1 MQTPLP
7 RQEVSDSIPTAEQTK
22 RPLEEEGSVRAEP
35 IKRVKTQTEGTAG
48 NTSGIKPV
56 SEGSTSKKKEE
67 GTSKSMKKDKRT
79 EKSKG
84 GRRDRR
90 GTREE
95 GASQLAPADGES
107 RGPRLPKR
115 ACALLIGFRGSAY
128 RGMQLCDYVLL
139 VWTFGSVLTSPI

>member
-1 MQTPLP
+1 MQAPLP
-7 RQEVSDSIPTAEQTK
+7 GQERSDTAEQTK
-22 RPLEEEGSVRAEP
+22 RPLEEEEGSVRAEP

-48 NTSGIKPV
+48 NDSSIKPV

-128 RGMQLCDYVLL
+128 RGMQLCVYFILL
-139 VWTFGSVLTSPI
+139 ELGSVLTSPM